1 MPSRDYTA
9 FDRLCL
15 EADRVLRT
23 LVPGA
28 AAGERASPST
38 EEPCGELSEAERRH
52 IAGLMRINHTGEVC
66 AQALYQG
73 QALTARN
80 SSVRGAMKQSADEEI
95 DHLVWCET
103 RLMELGSH
111 TSHLN
116 PVFYGLSFAI
126 GAGAGLVSDSL
137 SLGFVAATEDQV
149 CKHLEDH
156 LAQIPETD
164 QKSRVILERMLE
176 DEAHHAHKAIDAGG
190 TVFPEPVKQV
200 MTAISKV
207 MTATA
212 YRI

>member
-1 MPSRDYTA
+1 MPSRDYTV

-15 EADRVLRT
+15 GADRVLRT

-28 AAGERASPST
+28 ATGQRASPSA
-38 EEPCGELSEAERRH
+38 EEPCGDLSDTERLH

-73 QALTARN
+73 QSLTARDPG
-80 SSVRGAMKQSADEEI
+80 VRNAMEQSAHEEI

-103 RLMELGSH
+103 RLRELGSH

-116 PVFYGLSFAI
+116 PAFYALSFAL
-126 GAGAGLVSDSL
+126 GAGAGIISDKL

-149 CKHLEDH
+149 CRHLEDH
-156 LAQIPETD
+156 LTQIPAAD
-164 QKSRVILERMLE
+164 QKSRAILEKMLE
-176 DEAHHAHKAIDAGG
+176 DESHHAHKALDAGG
-190 TVFPEPVKQV
+190 TVFPEPIKQA

-207 MTATA
+207 MTETT
-212 YRI
+212 YRL

>member
-9 FDRLCL
+9 LDRLCL
-15 EADRVLRT
+15 GADRILRT

-28 AAGERASPST
+28 ATGERSSPSM

-80 SSVRGAMKQSADEEI
+80 ADTRAAMEQSANEEI

-103 RLMELGSH
+103 RLIELGSQ
-111 TSHLN
+111 TSVLN

-126 GAGAGLVSDSL
+126 GAGAGLISDEL

-164 QKSRVILERMLE
+164 QKSRAILEKMLE

-200 MTAISKV
+200 MTVISKV
-207 MTATA
+207 MTETT
-212 YRI
+212 YRV

>member
-1 MPSRDYTA
+1 
-9 FDRLCL
+9 
-15 EADRVLRT
+15 
-23 LVPGA
+23 
-28 AAGERASPST
+28 
-38 EEPCGELSEAERRH
+38 
-52 IAGLMRINHTGEVC
+52 
-66 AQALYQG
+66 
-73 QALTARN
+73 TARD